1 MLGMVMLL
9 WTVYGQN
16 INEGVTDV
24 EQILSDVEILQP
36 ETVNNKNKV
45 WVFSTK
51 KAAKVETQ
59 MTAKRMTQIKT
70 FC

>member
-1 MLGMVMLL
+1 MDRL
-9 WTVYGQN
+9 WSK
-16 INEGVTDV
+16 ILKDVTDV
-24 EQILSDVEILQP
+24 KQILSDVEILQP
-36 ETVNNKNKV
+36 ETVKKNKNKV
-45 WVFSTK
+45 WVFCTK